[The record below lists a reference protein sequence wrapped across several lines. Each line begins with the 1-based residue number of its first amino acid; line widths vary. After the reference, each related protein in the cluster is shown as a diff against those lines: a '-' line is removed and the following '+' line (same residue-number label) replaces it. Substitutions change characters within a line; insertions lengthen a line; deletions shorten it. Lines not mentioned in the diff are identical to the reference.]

1 MHDFLVNHLLYLVP
15 GIIGAVLI
23 KCLIRNVALRAL
35 ISLPGT
41 FAHEACHLT
50 AALLLNGKPSWF
62 SIIPARQADGSL
74 TLGHVTINNL
84 RWYNGIA
91 ISMAPLAIALTFFL
105 LAPNDWTIS
114 KIAVR
119 DWLYWMATAL
129 LLPSSL
135 PSTVDFKVAA
145 TSLVPIAILLFLIC
159 LIAFFVFRHRLS

>member
-1 MHDFLVNHLLYLVP
+1 MHDFLVSHLLYLVP

-23 KCLIRNVALRAL
+23 KCLIRNAALKAL

-50 AALLLNGKPSWF
+50 AAVLFNGKPSWF
-62 SIIPARQADGSL
+62 SIIPKREADGSL

-84 RWYNGIA
+84 RWYNGVA
-91 ISMAPLAIALTFFL
+91 IGMAPLAIALIL
-105 LAPNDWTIS
+105 LFITPNVWSIS
-114 KIAVR
+114 NIGIR

-135 PSTVDFKVAA
+135 PSKVDFKVAA
-145 TSLVPIAILLFLIC
+145 TSLVPIALLLFLIC
-159 LIAFFVFRHRLS
+159 LIAFFNFRYPVS